1 MSVSKCKRLSLCLV
15 SWLWFCCVAVA
26 SGESSIGSKD
36 LDQTPTWGRCLCL
49 HCFHLDI
56 LNSGEKPSRSGNV
69 ATGKAQEGF
78 A

>member
-1 MSVSKCKRLSLCLV
+1 
-15 SWLWFCCVAVA
+15 VAVA

-56 LNSGEKPSRSGNV
+56 LNSGEKPSRSGNGV
-69 ATGKAQEGF
+69 SPFSKVSSLLF
-78 A
+78 FSLFL